1 MISKEDLRGLIVT
14 IKKKTGKTQ
23 EQISEGAGYEPET
36 LTQLLSKNK
45 SLDAA
50 YDQLK
55 LAYKEELKNSTSQSR
70 SPRISAE
77 FLAGKL
83 SVKDEVI
90 AEKERLIQEVK
101 ANAEKSEKE
110 KDRLYN
116 FLEKQIAALLN
127 ITGQIDLNLKEAKGD
142 LYEIESSQRA
152 QHTVMMHSLERIE
165 GEPGKLH
172 KELSTLERASQSA
185 AEQTGSF
192 EDMDKQSKG

>member
-1 MISKEDLRGLIVT
+1 MISKEDLRSLIKT
-14 IKKKTGKTQ
+14 IKRKTGKTQ
-23 EQISEGAGYEPET
+23 EQVSEGAGYEPET

-50 YDQLK
+50 YNQLQ
-55 LAYKEELKNSTSQSR
+55 LVYKEELKNSTL
-70 SPRISAE
+70 PNKPPIVSAE

-83 SVKDEVI
+83 SVKDDVI
-90 AEKERLIQEVK
+90 AEKERLIQVIK
-101 ANAEKSEKE
+101 ANVEKSEKE

-116 FLEKQIAALLN
+116 FLEKQMAALLN

-142 LYEIESSQRA
+142 LYEIENSQRA

-185 AEQTGSF
+185 AEQTGSL
-192 EDMDKQSKG
+192 EDMGKQSKG

>member
-1 MISKEDLRGLIVT
+1 MISKEDLRGLIKT

-50 YDQLK
+50 YNQLR
-55 LAYKEELKNSTSQSR
+55 LAYKEELNNSTLQSHSSR
-70 SPRISAE
+70 VSAE

-83 SVKDEVI
+83 SGKDEVI

-101 ANAEKSEKE
+101 ANAERSEKE

-116 FLEKQIAALLN
+116 FLEKQISVLLN
-127 ITGQIDLNLKEAKGD
+127 ITGQIDLNLKEARGD

-172 KELSTLERASQSA
+172 KELSTLEHASQSA
-185 AEQTGSF
+185 AEQTGSP
-192 EDMDKQSKG
+192 EDTGKKNKG

>member
-1 MISKEDLRGLIVT
+1 MISKEDLKGLINI

-55 LAYKEELKNSTSQSR
+55 LAYKEELKFSTSPNKPSR
-70 SPRISAE
+70 MSSE
-77 FLAGKL
+77 YLAGKL
-83 SVKDEVI
+83 SAKDEVI
-90 AEKERLIQEVK
+90 AEKERLIQEIK

-116 FLEKQIAALLN
+116 FLEKQIATLLN

-142 LYEIESSQRA
+142 LYEIENSQRA
-152 QHTVMMHSLERIE
+152 QHAVMMDSLERIE

-185 AEQTGSF
+185 AEQTGSL
-192 EDMDKQSKG
+192 EDMGKKSRE